1 MLFDKVYDL
10 VRVFTST
17 LPRIVFGFFVNDI
30 FTYYDGCFGVMM
42 GVLKA
47 SE

>member
-1 MLFDKVYDL
+1 MLFDKAYDL

-17 LPRIVFGFFVNDI
+17 LPRIEFGFFVNDI
-30 FTYYDGCFGVMM
+30 YTCYDGCFGVMM

-47 SE
+47 SK